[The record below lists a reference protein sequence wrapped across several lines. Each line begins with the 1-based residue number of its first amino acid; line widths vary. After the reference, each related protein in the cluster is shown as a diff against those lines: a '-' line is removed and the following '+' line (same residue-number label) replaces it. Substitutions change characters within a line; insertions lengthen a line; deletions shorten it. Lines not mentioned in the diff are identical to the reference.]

1 MFILRFKLFKAI
13 FLSSKWTGLIARPP
27 PPCYDKILTFYR
39 HPLEGSTLPEMKMK
53 PAVVLHKCIKHCVEQ
68 KRHKMSISS
77 QQKRRKINNWGCPL
91 PTVHIAQVA
100 SKSTHW
106 FVLGKMQS
114 RRIWRYQIPVEQCS
128 RSSLTF
134 CLLYWSILFVTQ
146 VFEKDKC
153 ASSPPFCLFQSTF
166 GSPSALASSELFI
179 LENVDRRRRKNM
191 VYMGESNTSNLVW
204 RCGCSSTL

>member
-1 MFILRFKLFKAI
+1 
-13 FLSSKWTGLIARPP
+13 
-27 PPCYDKILTFYR
+27 
-39 HPLEGSTLPEMKMK
+39 MKMK

-100 SKSTHW
+100 SKSTHR

-153 ASSPPFCLFQSTF
+153 ASSPPFCQWGVDYPKRDEYFNRWTHHNISFRLFQSTF

-191 VYMGESNTSNLVW
+191 VYMRERATQVILFGDVVALQPCNQVKLSGKT
-204 RCGCSSTL
+204 CSWFG

>member
-1 MFILRFKLFKAI
+1 
-13 FLSSKWTGLIARPP
+13 
-27 PPCYDKILTFYR
+27 
-39 HPLEGSTLPEMKMK
+39 MKMK

-106 FVLGKMQS
+106 FVLGKIQS

-146 VFEKDKC
+146 VF
-153 ASSPPFCLFQSTF
+153 PSTF
-166 GSPSALASSELFI
+166 GSPSALASSELFM
-179 LENVDRRRRKNM
+179 LENVDRRRRKIWCIWGRATQVILFGDVVALQPCNQ
-191 VYMGESNTSNLVW
+191 VKLSGKT
-204 RCGCSSTL
+204 CSWFG